1 MSAKVHPTVVRP
13 DESLVRAGSPVSAR
27 TWQPIGMAL
36 NSINGAGRMLVP
48 FHMPGNQSFQKGTSY
63 DFVYRVEPS
72 PTALARMWVVEA
84 HPNASAGGF
93 TLTAG
98 SDTVTGYTARS
109 LDDITPVLLR
119 ENLTTQ
125 SSTQQSITLNIDT
138 LAGADLRIKS
148 IGCWEIPRTEL
159 QANTTDYGVTTE
171 TLGHRAPIYA
181 DGGAGTCI
189 RGCDDALY
197 RARLHTRRHL
207 LNMSFGEEVGSPT
220 SGAYTNATTTYT
232 RILAT
237 DLPMLARMH
246 FRGLSVRPMSYKIR
260 AAHSAGAV
268 ACQLRVTMTNG
279 DTTTSTFTPGTTL
292 DWYPSTAAEVDVHTE
307 DLTAADGR
315 RSSTWDVATIEARL
329 DPAGA
334 GTGTLY
340 VTAVSVWEAAAN
352 S

>member
-1 MSAKVHPTVVRP
+1 MSAKVHPTVIRP
-13 DESLVRAGSPVSAR
+13 DESLVRSGASVSSR
-27 TWQPIGMAL
+27 TWQSIGMAL

-48 FHMPGNQSFQKGTSY
+48 FHCPGSGTFTKGVAY

-72 PTALARMWVVEA
+72 PDALARMWVVEA
-84 HPNASAGGF
+84 YPNASGGGCV
-93 TLTAG
+93 LTAG
-98 SDTVTGYTARS
+98 ADSMTGYTARS
-109 LDDITPVLLR
+109 LDDVTPFLLR
-119 ENLTTQ
+119 ENLTAQ
-125 SSTQQSITLNIDT
+125 SSTQQSITLNIDA
-138 LAGADLRIKS
+138 LANADLMIRS

-171 TLGHRAPIYA
+171 TLAHRSPIYA
-181 DGGAGTCI
+181 DGVAGTCI
-189 RGCDDALY
+189 KACDDAMY
-197 RARLHTRRHL
+197 AARKHTRRHL
-207 LNMSFGEEVGSPT
+207 MNINFGEQSGSPT
-220 SGAYTNATTTYT
+220 SKAYTNATTTYT
-232 RILAT
+232 RILGT

-246 FRGLSVRPMSYKIR
+246 YRNLTVRPMSYKVR
-260 AAHSAGAV
+260 AAHSAGGV

-279 DTTTSTFTPGTTL
+279 DTTTSTFSPGTTL